1 MPSRLSSILVRD
13 GLVGVK
19 RMERAFQR
27 QVIYGGALDTILL
40 EMSMVPE
47 ERLVQY
53 LSLASGLPPA
63 AREETEVFDPRAIK
77 TCAEA
82 MARDFGVVPL
92 CFDDGALR
100 VLVRD
105 PVDLGRLE
113 ELANELDTPV
123 QPLVVPEYR
132 FHVVFDR
139 AFGRE
144 TDARFAAL
152 AKKSAE
158 ATPTPPVGKPRTVIV
173 EASNDEG
180 AEDHVVV
187 NVTLPPSKTTAPRTK
202 TMSLSSDAL
211 QQHLAQT
218 EQQRRDADA
227 RRKPTADIEAV
238 PQARDAEETQPMRA
252 RGDGADEATPDGEPD
267 EIEWSERETQPM
279 ERLRDAA
286 AEAVARASA
295 EEDAEPAA
303 EATEPAAEPN
313 AKIDAMIDAAVPA
326 QPIFSPDTPLPAPV
340 REPPPPRSV
349 LSIEDTAPLSATE
362 AREALAQADDRD
374 LIFSILLR
382 AVRGRTWYAG
392 LLTIQGRAAI
402 GRIAI
407 AGDRIDRE
415 GTASVLVPI
424 DDARAFAQ
432 AVSSAA
438 PYIGP
443 IATGDSEIDAMLA
456 RLGGVVPPSA
466 LLLPITLKNRVV
478 ALVVGHRG
486 ADQVGAADLAELL
499 PLATSAADAL
509 SRLITKRKGVGYKS
523 GADAS
528 APVPKVDLD
537 ELPTTRVDKSD
548 AGWAAPTADAPTPEL
563 DFGSEVSMEAGEP
576 EPIEQLLDLIEQ
588 SEEGAAEDVFREAVH
603 RADES
608 LELIRERFPGTLRV
622 DRYELSGRILRP
634 REHGGLLA
642 LVVELGAAAADL
654 LIALMKD
661 PNRDT
666 RYYATLCTSE
676 IRPRSALVPLVER
689 LFDADYGIRAVA
701 IDGLRSYAFREVD
714 SALEYARHALHSEDA
729 KRVQAAADAAAALDD
744 VAAIPDLLDANQ
756 RGDDGA
762 PYARRALV
770 ALTKQ
775 TFGSSN
781 RKWRSWWDKHRKQH
795 RLEWLIEGLTHKEE
809 GIRES
814 SAEELRKITGEY
826 FGYHHDLPRKEREQ
840 ARQRWV
846 QWWHETGRR
855 RFLRDD
861 PAERHRP
868 TAVLPARRE

>member
-53 LSLASGLPPA
+53 LSLATGLPPA

-82 MARDFGVVPL
+82 MARDYGVVPL

-105 PVDLGRLE
+105 PVDMGRLE
-113 ELANELDTPV
+113 KLANELDTPV

-132 FHVVFDR
+132 YHVVFDR

-158 ATPTPPVGKPRTVIV
+158 ATPTTPVGKPRTVIV
-173 EASNDEG
+173 DASSRDNPD
-180 AEDHVVV
+180 DHVVV
-187 NVTLPPSKTTAPRTK
+187 DVALPPSKTTGPRTK

-211 QQHLAQT
+211 QKHLAET
-218 EQQRRDADA
+218 EEKRRDADG
-227 RRKPTADIEAV
+227 RRHPTAEMEAV
-238 PQARDAEETQPMRA
+238 PEVRDSEPTEPMRVASEEGDGEANAEPPADDDELSTRDTQQMEPMPEPEEPASEEPGPATGATVDAAIEAAAPQQPM
-252 RGDGADEATPDGEPD
+252 
-267 EIEWSERETQPM
+267 
-279 ERLRDAA
+279 
-286 AEAVARASA
+286 
-295 EEDAEPAA
+295 
-303 EATEPAAEPN
+303 
-313 AKIDAMIDAAVPA
+313 
-326 QPIFSPDTPLPAPV
+326 FSPDTPLPPPM
-340 REPPPPRSV
+340 REAPPPRSV
-349 LSIEDTAPLSATE
+349 LSIEDTAPLSAAE
-362 AREALAQADDRD
+362 AREALAVADDRD

-382 AVRGRTWYAG
+382 AVRARTWYAG

-407 AGDRIDRE
+407 AGDRIDRD
-415 GTASVLVPI
+415 GTARVLVPI

-432 AVSSAA
+432 AVTSAA

-443 IATGDSEIDAMLA
+443 IATGDSEVDSMLA

-466 LLLPITLKNRVV
+466 LLLPVTLKTRVV

-509 SRLITKRKGVGYKS
+509 SRLIAKRKSVGYKS
-523 GADAS
+523 GSHAS
-528 APVPKVDLD
+528 APVPKVDLE
-537 ELPTTRVDKSD
+537 ELPTTRVDKSS
-548 AGWAAPTADAPTPEL
+548 AGWSAPAQDAPSPEL
-563 DFGSEVSMEAGEP
+563 DFGAEVSMEAGEP
-576 EPIEQLLDLIEQ
+576 QPIEELLDLIEE
-588 SEEGAAEDVFREAVH
+588 SDDDGDVATAIGEAMG
-603 RADES
+603 RADEA
-608 LELIRERFPGTLRV
+608 LPVIRDRFPGTLRI
-622 DRYELSGRILRP
+622 DRYELGGRILSP

-642 LVVELGAAAADL
+642 LVVELGAGAADL
-654 LIALMKD
+654 LVKLMKA

-666 RYYATLCTSE
+666 RYYATLCAAE

-689 LFDADYGIRAVA
+689 LFDSDYGIRAVA
-701 IDGLRSYAFREVD
+701 IDGLRGYAARELD
-714 SALEYARHALHSEDA
+714 GALEFARHGLHSEDA
-729 KRVQAAADAAAALDD
+729 KRVQAAADAAAALGD

-756 RGDDGA
+756 HGDDGS

-781 RKWRSWWDKHRKQH
+781 RKWRAWWDKHKKQH
-795 RLEWLIEGLTHKEE
+795 RIEWLVEGLSHKEE

-840 ARQRWV
+840 ARQRWL
-846 QWWHETGRR
+846 QWWQETGRR

-861 PAERHRP
+861 PEERHRP